1 MDNGYFNNRKS
12 LSEISRYIIE
22 EQPEEIWII
31 SSNVIMARKFW
42 TQLNKIEPDVF
53 RKQKLRIISSR
64 ISCIDGL
71 NPKNSIILMCGLWWK
86 SPVYGQPSLDYYIKS
101 AKRTFP
107 ISELP

>member
-1 MDNGYFNNRKS
+1 MDSVYLNNRKDIS
-12 LSEISRYIIE
+12 RISRYIIE

-31 SSNVIMARKFW
+31 SSNMIMAKKFW
-42 TQLNKIEPDVF
+42 NQLNKTEPDIF

-86 SPVYGQPSLDYYIKS
+86 NSVYGQPALDYYIKN

-107 ISELP
+107 ISELY